1 MANKLKVTY
10 IYHSGFLVETE
21 NSYLLFDYWKGEIPA
36 VDYKKELYIFASH
49 GHRDHFSDD
58 IFKLENRC
66 EKVQY
71 ILSSDIKDST
81 RSWAKAENVH
91 FMAPH
96 ETLDVDG
103 IHVETLF
110 STDEGVAFLVQADG
124 RSIYH
129 AGDLHWWHWPGEP
142 EKDNEWHRQA
152 FQKEMTYLAGKEFDC
167 AFVVLDPRQED
178 AGEWG
183 MDYFLKTTR
192 SRYIFPMHCWNSYRI
207 IQDYKAKNAGKYLTS
222 QIMEITGPGQEF
234 LLEQ

>member
-1 MANKLKVTY
+1 MANTLKVTY

-21 NSYLLFDYWKGEIPA
+21 RSYLLFDYWKGEIPA
-36 VDYKKELYIFASH
+36 MDYKKELYIFASH

-81 RSWAKAENVH
+81 RNWAKAENVH

-103 IHVETLF
+103 VHVETLF

-142 EKDNEWHRQA
+142 EEDNEWYRQA
-152 FQKEMTYLAGKEFDC
+152 FQKEMTYLSGKEFDC
-167 AFVVLDPRQED
+167 AFVVLDPRQEE

-183 MDYFLKTTR
+183 MDYFLKTAR
-192 SRYIFPMHCWNSYRI
+192 SRYIFPMHCWNNYRMI
-207 IQDYKAKNAGKYLTS
+207 REYKVKNDAKYLTG
-222 QIMEITGPGQEF
+222 QIMEITAPGQEF
-234 LLEQ
+234 VLE

>member
-1 MANKLKVTY
+1 MANTLKVTY

-21 NSYLLFDYWKGEIPA
+21 RSYLLFDYWKGEIPA
-36 VDYKKELYIFASH
+36 MDYKKELYIFASH

-81 RSWAKAENVH
+81 RNWAKAENVH

-103 IHVETLF
+103 VHVETLF

-142 EKDNEWHRQA
+142 EEDNEWHRQA
-152 FQKEMTYLAGKEFDC
+152 FQKEMTYLSGKESDC
-167 AFVVLDPRQED
+167 AFVVLDPRQEE

-183 MDYFLKTTR
+183 MDYFLKTAR
-192 SRYIFPMHCWNSYRI
+192 SRYIFPMHCWNNYRMI
-207 IQDYKAKNAGKYLTS
+207 REYKVKNDAKYLTG
-222 QIMEITGPGQEF
+222 QIMEITAPGQEF
-234 LLEQ
+234 VLE

>member
-1 MANKLKVTY
+1 MANTLKVTY

-21 NSYLLFDYWKGEIPA
+21 RSYLLFDYWKGEIPA
-36 VDYKKELYIFASH
+36 MDYKKELYIFASH

-71 ILSSDIKDST
+71 ILSSDTKDST
-81 RSWAKAENVH
+81 RNWAKAENVH

-103 IHVETLF
+103 VHVETLF

-142 EKDNEWHRQA
+142 EEDNEWHRQA
-152 FQKEMTYLAGKEFDC
+152 FQKEMTYLSGKEFDC
-167 AFVVLDPRQED
+167 AFVVLDPRQEE

-183 MDYFLKTTR
+183 MDYFLKTAR
-192 SRYIFPMHCWNSYRI
+192 SRYIFPMHCWNNYRMI
-207 IQDYKAKNAGKYLTS
+207 REYKVKNDAKYLTG
-222 QIMEITGPGQEF
+222 QIMEITAPGQEF
-234 LLEQ
+234 VLE

>member
-1 MANKLKVTY
+1 MANTLKVTY

-21 NSYLLFDYWKGEIPA
+21 RSYLLFDYWKGEIPA
-36 VDYKKELYIFASH
+36 MDYKKELYIFASH

-81 RSWAKAENVH
+81 RNWAKAENVH

-103 IHVETLF
+103 VHVETLF

-142 EKDNEWHRQA
+142 EEDNEWHRQA
-152 FQKEMTYLAGKEFDC
+152 FQKEMMYLSGKEFDC
-167 AFVVLDPRQED
+167 AFVVLDPRQEE

-183 MDYFLKTTR
+183 MDYFLKTAR
-192 SRYIFPMHCWNSYRI
+192 SRYIFPMHCWNNYRMI
-207 IQDYKAKNAGKYLTS
+207 RDYKAKNDAKYLTG

-234 LLEQ
+234 VLEQ